1 MRLLLAL
8 SLAFSAFCQIP
19 SEDSRNVYTPSP
31 DTHFRMR
38 DYRSLDEWQRRS
50 EDIRRQILL
59 AAGLFPLPERSPLH
73 PRTVKQ
79 VTLGGVVV
87 ETVLL
92 ETMPGYFL
100 GGNLYRPARD
110 SGKHPAVLSPHGHWK
125 QGRLENIPSYSVPAL
140 GINLA
145 RQGYIVLAHDMVGY
159 GDTRQ
164 TGHNFGGWREQLWS
178 FNPMGLQL
186 WNSIRA
192 LDYLESR
199 EDVDPRRIAVTGASG
214 GGSQTIFL
222 AAVDPRV
229 RIDAPVNMV
238 SGWMQGAD
246 PCEEAPNLRLD
257 TSNVDFAAAM
267 APRPML
273 LISCTGDWT
282 RNTPVEEFPEI
293 RRIYGL
299 YGHADLVQNFH
310 LEARHNYNQDSREA
324 AYRFFDGLLLGW
336 GAADRV
342 REDLPVFN
350 PAGLLAQTLPAGAL
364 SYDAVFREWRES
376 AGRRSEQAYDAE
388 EMRTRLMLAF
398 GAEWP
403 RTVVS
408 GAEGDRLVLTRP
420 GKGDRVAV
428 RWIAGQGEP
437 TVVIHPDGMAAAAKS
452 ATVAR
457 LVEAHRA
464 VVLAEV
470 FQTGAAK
477 ARRNRG
483 GAYFLSYNRTDD
495 ANRVQDILTVLS
507 YVDSRSGA
515 GIELTGLEDASIWCA
530 FAAALAPA
538 RVWLNAMPNHFSGA
552 DEEFRERFFVP
563 GIQRAGGWTA
573 ALKLL
578 GGRNPVTY
586 LTDNG
591 GAPAAGTETRLR

>member
-1 MRLLLAL
+1 VRLLLAL

-403 RTVVS
+403 HGRFGRRRRSPRADAARQRRPRGGALDRRTRRAHGGDPPGWNGGRGQERHGGPAGRSAPRCRAGRSVSDRSGQGAAQPRRSVLPLIQPDRRRQPRAGHPHGALVCRLPERRGHRTHRAGGCLHLVRLCRGAGAGPRVAQRHAEPFQRRRRGVS
-408 GAEGDRLVLTRP
+408 GAFLRP
-420 GKGDRVAV
+420 GHP
-428 RWIAGQGEP
+428 AGGRL
-437 TVVIHPDGMAAAAKS
+437 DGGS
-452 ATVAR
+452 
-457 LVEAHRA
+457 EI
-464 VVLAEV
+464 
-470 FQTGAAK
+470 
-477 ARRNRG
+477 ARRP
-483 GAYFLSYNRTDD
+483 
-495 ANRVQDILTVLS
+495 Q
-507 YVDSRSGA
+507 
-515 GIELTGLEDASIWCA
+515 
-530 FAAALAPA
+530 
-538 RVWLNAMPNHFSGA
+538 
-552 DEEFRERFFVP
+552 P
-563 GIQRAGGWTA
+563 GDVSHR
-573 ALKLL
+573 
-578 GGRNPVTY
+578 
-586 LTDNG
+586 
-591 GAPAAGTETRLR
+591 